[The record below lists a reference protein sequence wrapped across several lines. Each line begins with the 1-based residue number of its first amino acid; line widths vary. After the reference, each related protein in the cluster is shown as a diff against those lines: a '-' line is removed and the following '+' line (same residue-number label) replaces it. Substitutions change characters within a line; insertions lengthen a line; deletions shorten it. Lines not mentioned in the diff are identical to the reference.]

1 MTSGAR
7 GPLVLGID
15 AGGTMTD
22 TFIVDEEGN
31 FEVGKAAT
39 TPQDESVGFL
49 ESTQDAISYWE
60 GMKLE
65 ELFPKLSVVLYSG
78 TTMLNT
84 LLSRRGQKVG
94 LLVTN
99 GFEDMLLMN
108 RGLIWAGYGYAD
120 TLHAVT
126 HIHPEPLTPKRWI
139 HGITE
144 RIDMFGDQVI
154 PLYEAEVQ
162 QAARELLTA
171 GVDAVAICFLFSYL
185 NPVHERRAKEIVES
199 VSKEVGREVPVFLS
213 SEIRPV
219 MREQSRLNSLLI
231 EAYAAAPVRQQLLKV
246 QQRIHD
252 YGFPNPLQTVL
263 SYGGLS
269 NIRYP
274 RLHETLVSGPIGGIL
289 GAQYIARLIG
299 ADNVMVTDMG
309 GTSFD
314 IGAIT
319 AGSVPVDPEP
329 ILARFKLNLPTI
341 ALESIGAGS
350 GTIIKVDPATAKV
363 ELGPESA
370 GADPGPVCF
379 DRGGKLATVC
389 DCAVVLGYL
398 NPEYFLGGRIKLN
411 VEAALGALREQVTD
425 PIGVD
430 VYQGAEGIMRLLE
443 LRARD
448 ALKTVAS
455 ARGLNTSDYV
465 LMAYGGSGPLH
476 VAGYTEGLTFKGILT
491 FPFAAAFSAFGC
503 SIADYLHRYTK
514 SMHLFLSPAASTE
527 AKLEVGR
534 AINAAWEE
542 MERTALEEM
551 RVEGRELGKVDFQ
564 HLAMI
569 RYAAQLTDLE
579 VQSSMSRIDS
589 PEDMDRLIESWE
601 ALYEK
606 INSRV
611 SKYSEA
617 GYQIFELGLLARIEK
632 VKLRFQEQELGPDT
646 PDSSASK
653 GTRSVFR
660 DGQWQEVRLWEMDLL
675 KPGNVIEGFAII
687 EHPATTFVIPPGRRA
702 EVDERNFLWLR

>member
-1 MTSGAR
+1 MASAVR
-7 GPLVLGID
+7 RPLVLGID

-31 FEVGKAAT
+31 FEVGKAPT

-49 ESTQDAISYWE
+49 ESTQDAINYW
-60 GMKLE
+60 GDMKLE

-84 LLSRRGQKVG
+84 LLSRRGQRVG
-94 LLVTN
+94 LLITS
-99 GFEDMLLMN
+99 GFEDILLMN
-108 RGLIWAGYGYAD
+108 RGLSWAGYGYSD

-126 HIHPEPLTPKRWI
+126 HIHPEPLTPRRWI
-139 HGITE
+139 HGVTE
-144 RIDMFGDQVI
+144 RIDMFGETVI

-162 QAARELLTA
+162 QAARELLVA

-185 NPVHERRAKEIVES
+185 NPEHERRAREICES
-199 VSKEVGREVPVFLS
+199 VAKEAGREILIFLS

-246 QQRIHD
+246 EQSVHN
-252 YGFPNPLQTVL
+252 YGFPNPFQTVL

-289 GAQYIARLIG
+289 GAQYIAQLIG
-299 ADNVMVTDMG
+299 ANNVMVTDMG

-319 AGSVPVDPEP
+319 AGSVPIDPEP
-329 ILARFKLNLPTI
+329 VLARFKLNLPTI

-350 GTIIKVDPATAKV
+350 GTVIKVDPASRKV

-389 DCAVVLGYL
+389 DCAAILGYL

-411 VEAALGALREQVTD
+411 IEAAFKALKAQVTD

-430 VYQGAEGIMRLLE
+430 IYQGAEGIIRLLE

-455 ARGLNTSDYV
+455 ARGLDTSDYV

-491 FPFAAAFSAFGC
+491 FPF
-503 SIADYLHRYTK
+503 
-514 SMHLFLSPAASTE
+514 
-527 AKLEVGR
+527 
-534 AINAAWEE
+534 
-542 MERTALEEM
+542 
-551 RVEGRELGKVDFQ
+551 
-564 HLAMI
+564 
-569 RYAAQLTDLE
+569 
-579 VQSSMSRIDS
+579 
-589 PEDMDRLIESWE
+589 
-601 ALYEK
+601 
-606 INSRV
+606 
-611 SKYSEA
+611 
-617 GYQIFELGLLARIEK
+617 
-632 VKLRFQEQELGPDT
+632 
-646 PDSSASK
+646 
-653 GTRSVFR
+653 
-660 DGQWQEVRLWEMDLL
+660 
-675 KPGNVIEGFAII
+675 
-687 EHPATTFVIPPGRRA
+687 
-702 EVDERNFLWLR
+702 

>member
-1 MTSGAR
+1 
-7 GPLVLGID
+7 
-15 AGGTMTD
+15 MTD

-31 FEVGKAAT
+31 FEVGKAPT

-49 ESTQDAISYWE
+49 ESTQDAISYW
-60 GMKLE
+60 GDMKLE

-84 LLSRRGQKVG
+84 LLSRRGQRVG
-94 LLVTN
+94 LLVTS

-108 RGLIWAGYGYAD
+108 RGLSWGGYGYSD

-126 HIHPEPLTPKRWI
+126 HIHPEPLTPKRWV

-144 RIDMFGDQVI
+144 RIDMFGESVI
-154 PLYEAEVQ
+154 PLYQAEVQ
-162 QAARELLTA
+162 QAARELLAA

-185 NPVHERRAKEIVES
+185 NPIHERRAREIVENIGRDA
-199 VSKEVGREVPVFLS
+199 GREISVFLS
-213 SEIRPV
+213 SEVRPV

-246 QQRIHD
+246 EQRIHD

-269 NIRYP
+269 NVRYP

-289 GAQYIARLIG
+289 GAQYIAQLIG
-299 ADNVMVTDMG
+299 ANNVMVTDMG

-319 AGSVPVDPEP
+319 AGNVPVDPEP

-350 GTIIKVDPATAKV
+350 GTIIKVDPSSRKV

-370 GADPGPVCF
+370 GGDPGPVCF

-398 NPEYFLGGRIKLN
+398 NAEYFLGGRIKLN
-411 VEAALGALREQVTD
+411 VDAALRALKEQVTD

-430 VYQGAEGIMRLLE
+430 VYQGAEGIVKLLE

-448 ALKTVAS
+448 SLQTVAS
-455 ARGLNTSDYV
+455 ARGLDTSDYV
-465 LMAYGGSGPLH
+465 LMAYGGAGPLH

-514 SMHLFLSPAASTE
+514 SMHLSLSATASAE
-527 AKLEVGR
+527 AKLEVGQ
-534 AINAAWEE
+534 AINAAWEG
-542 MERTALEEM
+542 MEQTALEEM
-551 RVEGRELGKVDFQ
+551 KGEGKELGKIEFQ

-579 VQSSMSRIDS
+579 VQSPVSRINTS
-589 PEDMDRLIESWE
+589 EDMDHLIKSWE
-601 ALYEK
+601 VLYEK

-611 SKYSEA
+611 SKYSEV
-617 GYQIFELGLLARIEK
+617 GYQILELGLTARIEK
-632 VKLRFQEQELGPDT
+632 VKARFQERAPGSET

-653 GTRSVFR
+653 GSRQVYR
-660 DGQWQEVRLWEMDLL
+660 NGKWQEAHIWEMDAL

-687 EHPATTFVIPPGRRA
+687 EHPATTFVVPPGRRV
-702 EVDERNFLWLR
+702 EVDRRNFFWLQ

>member
-1 MTSGAR
+1 MASAVR
-7 GPLVLGID
+7 RPLVLGID

-22 TFIVDEEGN
+22 TFIVDDEGN
-31 FEVGKAAT
+31 FEVGKAPT
-39 TPQDESVGFL
+39 TPQDESVGFI
-49 ESTQDAISYWE
+49 ESTQDAISYW
-60 GMKLE
+60 GDMKPE

-144 RIDMFGDQVI
+144 RIDMFGESVI
-154 PLYEAEVQ
+154 PLYEEEVR
-162 QAARELLTA
+162 QATFELLE
-171 GVDAVAICFLFSYL
+171 G
-185 NPVHERRAKEIVES
+185 
-199 VSKEVGREVPVFLS
+199 EVGREIPVYLS

-231 EAYAAAPVRQQLLKV
+231 EAYAAAPVRQQLLRV
-246 QQRIHD
+246 QERIHD

-289 GAQYIARLIG
+289 GAQYIAQLIG
-299 ADNVMVTDMG
+299 ANNVMVTDMG

-319 AGSVPVDPEP
+319 AGSVPIDPEP
-329 ILARFKLNLPTI
+329 VLARFKLNLPTI

-350 GTIIKVDPATAKV
+350 GTVIKVDPASRKV

-389 DCAVVLGYL
+389 DCAAILGYL

-411 VEAALGALREQVTD
+411 IEAAFKALKAQVTD

-430 VYQGAEGIMRLLE
+430 IYQGAEGIIRLLE

-455 ARGLNTSDYV
+455 ARGLDTSDYV

-476 VAGYTEGLTFKGILT
+476 VAGYTEGLTFKGIVT

-514 SMHLFLSPAASTE
+514 SMHL
-527 AKLEVGR
+527 
-534 AINAAWEE
+534 
-542 MERTALEEM
+542 ALE
-551 RVEGRELGKVDFQ
+551 
-564 HLAMI
+564 
-569 RYAAQLTDLE
+569 
-579 VQSSMSRIDS
+579 S
-589 PEDMDRLIESWE
+589 PQDMDRLIEAWE

-632 VKLRFQEQELGPDT
+632 VKLRFQEQELSSQT
-646 PDSSASK
+646 PDSSAYK

-660 DGQWQEVRLWEMDLL
+660 DGQWQEAHLWEMGLL
-675 KPGNVIEGFAII
+675 KAGNVIEGFAII
-687 EHPATTFVIPPGRRA
+687 EHPATTFVIPPGRRV
-702 EVDERNFLWLR
+702 EIDNRNFLWLH

>member
-1 MTSGAR
+1 MASAVR
-7 GPLVLGID
+7 RPLVLGID

-31 FEVGKAAT
+31 FEVGKAPT

-49 ESTQDAISYWE
+49 ESTQDAINYW
-60 GMKLE
+60 GDMKLE

-84 LLSRRGQKVG
+84 LLSRRGQRVG
-94 LLVTN
+94 LLVTS

-108 RGLIWAGYGYAD
+108 RGLSWAGYGYSD
-120 TLHAVT
+120 TLHAAT
-126 HIHPEPLTPKRWI
+126 HIHPEPLTPKRWV

-144 RIDMFGDQVI
+144 RIDMFGEPVI
-154 PLYEAEVQ
+154 PLYQAEVQ
-162 QAARELLTA
+162 QAARELLAA

-185 NPVHERRAKEIVES
+185 NPTHERRAKEIVENTGRDA
-199 VSKEVGREVPVFLS
+199 GREISVFLS
-213 SEIRPV
+213 SEVRPV

-246 QQRIHD
+246 EQSIHD

-269 NIRYP
+269 NVRYP

-289 GAQYIARLIG
+289 GAQYIAQLIG
-299 ADNVMVTDMG
+299 ANNVMVTDMG

-319 AGSVPVDPEP
+319 AGNVPVDPEP

-350 GTIIKVDPATAKV
+350 GTIIKVDPSSRKV

-370 GADPGPVCF
+370 GGDPGPVCF

-398 NPEYFLGGRIKLN
+398 NAEYFLGGRIKLN
-411 VEAALGALREQVTD
+411 VDAALRALKEQVTD

-430 VYQGAEGIMRLLE
+430 VYQGAEGIVKLLE

-448 ALKTVAS
+448 SLQTVAS
-455 ARGLNTSDYV
+455 ARGLDTSDYV
-465 LMAYGGSGPLH
+465 LMAYGGAGPLH

-514 SMHLFLSPAASTE
+514 SMHLSLSATASAE
-527 AKLEVGR
+527 AKLEVGQ

-542 MERTALEEM
+542 MEQKALDEM
-551 RVEGRELGKVDFQ
+551 KGEGKELGKIEFQ

-579 VQSSMSRIDS
+579 VQSPVSRINT
-589 PEDMDRLIESWE
+589 PEDMDHLIESWE
-601 ALYEK
+601 TLYEK

-611 SKYSEA
+611 SKYSEV
-617 GYQIFELGLLARIEK
+617 GYQILELGLTARIEK
-632 VKLRFQEQELGPDT
+632 VKARFQERAPGSET

-653 GTRSVFR
+653 GSRQVYR
-660 DGQWQEVRLWEMDLL
+660 NGKWQEAHIWEMDAL

-687 EHPATTFVIPPGRRA
+687 EHPATTFVVPSGRRV
-702 EVDERNFLWLR
+702 EVDGRNFFWLR

>member
-1 MTSGAR
+1 
-7 GPLVLGID
+7 
-15 AGGTMTD
+15 
-22 TFIVDEEGN
+22 
-31 FEVGKAAT
+31 
-39 TPQDESVGFL
+39 
-49 ESTQDAISYWE
+49 
-60 GMKLE
+60 
-65 ELFPKLSVVLYSG
+65 
-78 TTMLNT
+78 
-84 LLSRRGQKVG
+84 
-94 LLVTN
+94 
-99 GFEDMLLMN
+99 MLLMN
-108 RGLIWAGYGYAD
+108 RGLSWAGYGYSD

-126 HIHPEPLTPKRWI
+126 HIHPEPLTPRRWI
-139 HGITE
+139 HGVTE
-144 RIDMFGDQVI
+144 RIDMFGETVI

-162 QAARELLTA
+162 QAARELLAA

-185 NPVHERRAKEIVES
+185 NPIHERRAKEIVENTGRDA
-199 VSKEVGREVPVFLS
+199 GREISVFLS
-213 SEIRPV
+213 SEVRPV

-246 QQRIHD
+246 EQRIHD

-269 NIRYP
+269 NVRYP

-289 GAQYIARLIG
+289 GAQYIAQLIG
-299 ADNVMVTDMG
+299 ANNVMVTDMG

-319 AGSVPVDPEP
+319 AGNVPVDPEP

-350 GTIIKVDPATAKV
+350 GTIIKVDPSSRKV

-370 GADPGPVCF
+370 GGDPGPVCF

-398 NPEYFLGGRIKLN
+398 NAEYFLGGRIKLN
-411 VEAALGALREQVTD
+411 VDAALRALKEQVTD

-430 VYQGAEGIMRLLE
+430 VYQGAEGIVKLLE

-448 ALKTVAS
+448 SLQTVAS
-455 ARGLNTSDYV
+455 ARGLDTSDYV
-465 LMAYGGSGPLH
+465 LMAYGGAGPLH

-514 SMHLFLSPAASTE
+514 SMHLSLSATASAE
-527 AKLEVGR
+527 AKLEVGQ

-542 MERTALEEM
+542 MEQTALEEM
-551 RVEGRELGKVDFQ
+551 KGEGKELGKIEFQ

-579 VQSSMSRIDS
+579 VQSPVSRINT
-589 PEDMDRLIESWE
+589 PEDMDHLIESWE
-601 ALYEK
+601 TLYEK

-611 SKYSEA
+611 SKYSEV
-617 GYQIFELGLLARIEK
+617 GYQILELGLTARIEK
-632 VKLRFQEQELGPDT
+632 VKARFQERAPGSET

-653 GTRSVFR
+653 GLRQVYR
-660 DGQWQEVRLWEMDLL
+660 NGKWQEAHIWEMDAL

-687 EHPATTFVIPPGRRA
+687 EHPATTFVVPSGRRV
-702 EVDERNFLWLR
+702 EVDGRNFFWLR

>member
-1 MTSGAR
+1 MVSVVR
-7 GPLVLGID
+7 RPLVLGID

-31 FEVGKAAT
+31 FEVGKAPT
-39 TPQDESVGFL
+39 TPQDESLGFL
-49 ESTQDAISYWE
+49 ESTQDAISYW
-60 GMKLE
+60 GDMKLE

-94 LLVTN
+94 LLVTS

-108 RGLIWAGYGYAD
+108 RGLSWAGYGYSD
-120 TLHAVT
+120 TLHAAT
-126 HIHPEPLTPKRWI
+126 HLHPEPLTPRHWI

-144 RIDMFGDQVI
+144 RIDMFGESVI

-162 QAARELLTA
+162 KAAQELLTS

-185 NPVHERRAKEIVES
+185 NSLHERRAREIFEN
-199 VSKEVGREVPVFLS
+199 VGKATGQQIPVFLS

-246 QQRIHD
+246 EQRIHD

-299 ADNVMVTDMG
+299 VNNVMVTDMG

-319 AGSVPVDPEP
+319 SGNVPVDSEP
-329 ILARFKLNLPTI
+329 TLARMKLNLPTI

-350 GTIIKVDPATAKV
+350 GTIIKVDPSSRKV

-370 GADPGPVCF
+370 GGSPGPVCF

-389 DCAVVLGYL
+389 DCAAVLGYL
-398 NPEYFLGGRIKLN
+398 NANYFLGGRVKLN
-411 VEAALGALREQVTD
+411 VAVAQHALKEQVTD

-430 VYQGAEGIMRLLE
+430 LYQGAEGIVKMLE
-443 LRARD
+443 LRAQD
-448 ALKTVAS
+448 SLKTVAS
-455 ARGLNTSDYV
+455 ARGLDTSDYV
-465 LMAYGGSGPLH
+465 LMAYGGAGPLH
-476 VAGYTEGLTFKGILT
+476 VAGYTEGLTFKGIMT

-514 SMHLFLSPAASTE
+514 SMHLSLGPTASAE
-527 AKLEVGR
+527 VKLEVGR
-534 AINAAWEE
+534 AINGAWEE
-542 MERTALEEM
+542 MEQTALEEM
-551 RVEGRELGKVDFQ
+551 KGEGRELNKIEFQ
-564 HLAMI
+564 RLAMI

-579 VQSSMSRIDS
+579 VQSPLSRINT
-589 PEDMDRLIESWE
+589 PEDLDLFIESWE

-611 SKYSEA
+611 SKYSEI
-617 GYQIFELGLLARIEK
+617 GYQILELGLIARIEK
-632 VKLRFQEQELGPDT
+632 VKARFQEREMGAET
-646 PDSSASK
+646 PDVAAFK
-653 GTRSVFR
+653 GTRSVYR
-660 DGQWQEVRLWEMDLL
+660 DGRWQEAQLWEMDSL
-675 KPGNVIEGFAII
+675 KPGNVIKGFAII
-687 EHPATTFVIPPGRRA
+687 EHPATTFVIPPERRV
-702 EVDERNFLWLR
+702 EVDVRNFFWLR

>member
-1 MTSGAR
+1 MASAVR
-7 GPLVLGID
+7 RPLVLGID

-31 FEVGKAAT
+31 FEVGKAPT

-49 ESTQDAISYWE
+49 ESTQDAISYWG

-65 ELFPKLSVVLYSG
+65 ELLPKLSVVLYSG

-108 RGLIWAGYGYAD
+108 RGLSWAGYGYAD

-144 RIDMFGDQVI
+144 RVDMFGEPVI
-154 PLYEAEVQ
+154 PIYEEEVR
-162 QAARELLTA
+162 QAARELLEA
-171 GVDAVAICFLFSYL
+171 GVDAVGICFLFAYL
-185 NPVHERRAKEIVES
+185 NPIHERRAREIVES
-199 VSKEVGREVPVFLS
+199 VCKEVDREIPVYLS

-231 EAYAAAPVRQQLLKV
+231 EAYAAAPVRRQLLRV
-246 QQRIHD
+246 QERIHD

-269 NIRYP
+269 NIHYP

-289 GAQYIARLIG
+289 GAQYIAQLIG
-299 ADNVMVTDMG
+299 VNNVMVTDMG

-329 ILARFKLNLPTI
+329 VLARFKLNLPTI

-350 GTIIKVDPATAKV
+350 GTVIKVDPASRKV

-389 DCAVVLGYL
+389 DCAAILGYL

-411 VEAALGALREQVTD
+411 IEAAFNALKEQVTD

-430 VYQGAEGIMRLLE
+430 IYQGAEGIIRLLE

-455 ARGLNTSDYV
+455 ARGLDTSDYV

-476 VAGYTEGLTFKGILT
+476 VAGYTEGLTFKGIVT

-514 SMHLFLSPAASTE
+514 SMHLALSPGASAE
-527 AKLEVGR
+527 AKMEVGR

-542 MERTALEEM
+542 MEHTALEEM
-551 RVEGRELGKVDFQ
+551 KVEGRELGKVDFQ

-579 VQSSMSRIDS
+579 VQSPVGRIET
-589 PEDMDRLIESWE
+589 PHDMDQLIEAWE

-632 VKLRFQEQELGPDT
+632 VKLHFQEQELSSQT
-646 PDSSASK
+646 PDSSAYK

-660 DGQWQEVRLWEMDLL
+660 DGQWQEAHLWEMGML

-687 EHPATTFVIPPGRRA
+687 EHPATTFVIPSGRRV
-702 EVDERNFLWLR
+702 EIDKRNFLWLH

>member
-1 MTSGAR
+1 MASAVR
-7 GPLVLGID
+7 RPLVLGID

-31 FEVGKAAT
+31 FEVGKAPT

-49 ESTQDAISYWE
+49 ESTQDAINYW
-60 GMKLE
+60 GDMKLE

-84 LLSRRGQKVG
+84 LLSRRGQRVG
-94 LLVTN
+94 LLVTS

-108 RGLIWAGYGYAD
+108 RGLSWAGYGYSD
-120 TLHAVT
+120 TLHAAT
-126 HIHPEPLTPKRWI
+126 HIHPEPLTPKRWV

-144 RIDMFGDQVI
+144 RIDMFGEPVI
-154 PLYEAEVQ
+154 PLYQAEVQ
-162 QAARELLTA
+162 QAARELLAA

-185 NPVHERRAKEIVES
+185 NPTHERRAKEIVENTGRDA
-199 VSKEVGREVPVFLS
+199 GREISVFLS
-213 SEIRPV
+213 SEVRPV

-246 QQRIHD
+246 EQRIHD

-269 NIRYP
+269 NVRYP

-289 GAQYIARLIG
+289 GAQYIAQLIG
-299 ADNVMVTDMG
+299 ANNVMVTDMG

-319 AGSVPVDPEP
+319 AGNVPVDPEP

-350 GTIIKVDPATAKV
+350 GTIIKVDPSSRKV

-370 GADPGPVCF
+370 GGDPGPVCF

-398 NPEYFLGGRIKLN
+398 NAEYFLGGRIKLN
-411 VEAALGALREQVTD
+411 VDAALRALKEQVTD

-430 VYQGAEGIMRLLE
+430 VYQGAEGIVKLLE

-448 ALKTVAS
+448 SLQTVAS
-455 ARGLNTSDYV
+455 ARGLDTSDYV
-465 LMAYGGSGPLH
+465 LMAYGGAGPLH

-514 SMHLFLSPAASTE
+514 SMHLSLSATASAE
-527 AKLEVGR
+527 AKLEVGQ

-542 MERTALEEM
+542 MEQKALDEM
-551 RVEGRELGKVDFQ
+551 KGEGKELGKIEFQ

-579 VQSSMSRIDS
+579 VQSPVSRINT
-589 PEDMDRLIESWE
+589 PEDMDHLIESWE
-601 ALYEK
+601 TLYEK

-611 SKYSEA
+611 SKYSEV
-617 GYQIFELGLLARIEK
+617 GYQILELGLTARIEK
-632 VKLRFQEQELGPDT
+632 VKARFQERAPGSET

-653 GTRSVFR
+653 GLRQVYR
-660 DGQWQEVRLWEMDLL
+660 NGKWQEAHIWEMDAL

-687 EHPATTFVIPPGRRA
+687 EHPATTFVVPSGRRV
-702 EVDERNFLWLR
+702 EVDGRNFFWLR

>member
-1 MTSGAR
+1 MASAVR
-7 GPLVLGID
+7 RPLVLGID

-31 FEVGKAAT
+31 FEVGKAPT

-49 ESTQDAISYWE
+49 ESTQDAINYW
-60 GMKLE
+60 GDMKLE

-84 LLSRRGQKVG
+84 LLSRRGQRVG
-94 LLVTN
+94 LLITS
-99 GFEDMLLMN
+99 GFEDILLMN
-108 RGLIWAGYGYAD
+108 RGLSWAGYGYSD

-126 HIHPEPLTPKRWI
+126 HIHPEPLTPRRWI
-139 HGITE
+139 HGVTE
-144 RIDMFGDQVI
+144 RIDMFGETVI

-162 QAARELLTA
+162 QAARELLVA

-185 NPVHERRAKEIVES
+185 NPEHERRAREICES
-199 VSKEVGREVPVFLS
+199 VAKEAGREILIFLS

-246 QQRIHD
+246 EQSVHN

-289 GAQYIARLIG
+289 GAQYIAQLIG
-299 ADNVMVTDMG
+299 ANNVMVTDMG

-319 AGSVPVDPEP
+319 AGNVPVDSEP

-350 GTIIKVDPATAKV
+350 GTIIKVDPSSRKV

-370 GADPGPVCF
+370 GGDPGPVCF

-398 NPEYFLGGRIKLN
+398 NAEYFLGGRIKLN
-411 VEAALGALREQVTD
+411 VDAALRALKEQVTD

-430 VYQGAEGIMRLLE
+430 VYQGAEGIVKLLE

-448 ALKTVAS
+448 SLQTVAS
-455 ARGLNTSDYV
+455 ARGLDTSDYV
-465 LMAYGGSGPLH
+465 LMAYGGAGPLH

-514 SMHLFLSPAASTE
+514 SMHLSLSPAASKE
-527 AKLEVGR
+527 AKMEVGG

-542 MERTALEEM
+542 MEQTALEEM
-551 RVEGRELGKVDFQ
+551 KGEGRELSKIEFQ

-579 VQSSMSRIDS
+579 VQSPVNRINA
-589 PEDMDRLIESWE
+589 PTDMDRLIGSWE

-611 SKYSEA
+611 SKYSEV
-617 GYQIFELGLLARIEK
+617 GYQILELGLIARIEK
-632 VKLRFQEQELGPDT
+632 VKARFQEREPGSET
-646 PDSSASK
+646 PDLSASK
-653 GTRSVFR
+653 GSRQVYR
-660 DGQWQEVRLWEMDLL
+660 DGKWQEAHIWEMDAL

-687 EHPATTFVIPPGRRA
+687 EHPATTFVVPQGRRV
-702 EVDERNFLWLR
+702 EVDVRNFFWLR

>member
-1 MTSGAR
+1 MERRTVDSQAAKHAAER
-7 GPLVLGID
+7 GGTDMASAVRRPLVLGID

-108 RGLIWAGYGYAD
+108 RGLSWAGYGYAD

-289 GAQYIARLIG
+289 GAQ
-299 ADNVMVTDMG
+299 
-309 GTSFD
+309 D
-314 IGAIT
+314 I
-319 AGSVPVDPEP
+319 
-329 ILARFKLNLPTI
+329 ARFKLNLPTI

-350 GTIIKVDPATAKV
+350 GTIIKVDPATAKL

-491 FPFAAAFSAFGC
+491 FPFAAAFSAFGW

-514 SMHLFLSPAASTE
+514 SMHLFLSPAASTA

-551 RVEGRELGKVDFQ
+551 RVEGREQGKVDFQ

-579 VQSSMSRIDS
+579 VQSSMSRIES
-589 PEDMDRLIESWE
+589 PQDMDRLIEAWE

-632 VKLRFQEQELGPDT
+632 VKLRFQEQELSSQT
-646 PDSSASK
+646 PDSSAYK

-660 DGQWQEVRLWEMDLL
+660 DGQWQEAHLWEMGLL
-675 KPGNVIEGFAII
+675 KAGNVIEGFAII
-687 EHPATTFVIPPGRRA
+687 EHPATTFVIPPGRRV
-702 EVDERNFLWLR
+702 EIDNRNFLWLH

>member
-1 MTSGAR
+1 MASAVR
-7 GPLVLGID
+7 RPLVLGID

-31 FEVGKAAT
+31 FEVGKAPT

-49 ESTQDAISYWE
+49 ESTQDAINYW
-60 GMKLE
+60 GDMKLE

-84 LLSRRGQKVG
+84 LLSRRGQRVG
-94 LLVTN
+94 LLITS
-99 GFEDMLLMN
+99 GFEDILLMN
-108 RGLIWAGYGYAD
+108 RGLSWAGYGYSD

-126 HIHPEPLTPKRWI
+126 HIHPEPLTPRRWI
-139 HGITE
+139 HGVTE
-144 RIDMFGDQVI
+144 RIDMFGETVI

-162 QAARELLTA
+162 QAARELLVA

-185 NPVHERRAKEIVES
+185 NPEHERRAREICES
-199 VSKEVGREVPVFLS
+199 VAKEAGREILIFLS

-246 QQRIHD
+246 EQSVHN

-289 GAQYIARLIG
+289 GAQYIAQLIG
-299 ADNVMVTDMG
+299 ANNVMVTDMG

-319 AGSVPVDPEP
+319 AGNVPVDSEP

-350 GTIIKVDPATAKV
+350 GTIIKVDPSSRKV

-370 GADPGPVCF
+370 GGDPGPVCF

-398 NPEYFLGGRIKLN
+398 NAEYFLGGRIKLN
-411 VEAALGALREQVTD
+411 VDAALRALKEQVTD

-430 VYQGAEGIMRLLE
+430 VYQGAEGIVKLLE

-448 ALKTVAS
+448 SLQTVAS
-455 ARGLNTSDYV
+455 ARGLDTSDYV
-465 LMAYGGSGPLH
+465 LMAYGGAGPLH

-514 SMHLFLSPAASTE
+514 SMHLSLSPAASKE
-527 AKLEVGR
+527 AKMEVGG

-542 MERTALEEM
+542 MEQTALEEM
-551 RVEGRELGKVDFQ
+551 KGEGRELSKIEFQ

-579 VQSSMSRIDS
+579 VQSPVNRINA
-589 PEDMDRLIESWE
+589 PTDMELIS
-601 ALYEK
+601 
-606 INSRV
+606 I
-611 SKYSEA
+611 
-617 GYQIFELGLLARIEK
+617 
-632 VKLRFQEQELGPDT
+632 
-646 PDSSASK
+646 
-653 GTRSVFR
+653 
-660 DGQWQEVRLWEMDLL
+660 
-675 KPGNVIEGFAII
+675 
-687 EHPATTFVIPPGRRA
+687 
-702 EVDERNFLWLR
+702 

>member
-1 MTSGAR
+1 MASAVR
-7 GPLVLGID
+7 RPLVLGID

-31 FEVGKAAT
+31 FEVGKAPT

-49 ESTQDAISYWE
+49 ESTQDAINYW
-60 GMKLE
+60 GDMKLE

-84 LLSRRGQKVG
+84 LLSRRGQRVG
-94 LLVTN
+94 LLITS
-99 GFEDMLLMN
+99 GFEDILLMN
-108 RGLIWAGYGYAD
+108 RGLSWAGYGYSD

-126 HIHPEPLTPKRWI
+126 HIHPEPLTPRRWI
-139 HGITE
+139 HGVTE
-144 RIDMFGDQVI
+144 RIDMFGETVI

-162 QAARELLTA
+162 QAARELLVA

-185 NPVHERRAKEIVES
+185 NPEHERRAREICES
-199 VSKEVGREVPVFLS
+199 VAKEAGREILIFLS

-246 QQRIHD
+246 EQSVHN

-289 GAQYIARLIG
+289 GAQYIAQLIG
-299 ADNVMVTDMG
+299 ANNVMVTDMG

-319 AGSVPVDPEP
+319 AGNVPVDSEP

-350 GTIIKVDPATAKV
+350 GTIIKVDPSSRKV

-370 GADPGPVCF
+370 GGDPGPVCF

-398 NPEYFLGGRIKLN
+398 NAEYFLGGRIKLN
-411 VEAALGALREQVTD
+411 VDAALRALKEQVTD

-430 VYQGAEGIMRLLE
+430 VYQGAEGIVKLLE

-448 ALKTVAS
+448 SLQTVAS
-455 ARGLNTSDYV
+455 ARGLDTSDYV
-465 LMAYGGSGPLH
+465 LMAYGGAGPLH

-514 SMHLFLSPAASTE
+514 SMHLSLSPAASKE
-527 AKLEVGR
+527 AKMEVGG

-542 MERTALEEM
+542 MEQTALEEM
-551 RVEGRELGKVDFQ
+551 KGEGRELSKIEFQ

-579 VQSSMSRIDS
+579 VQSPVNRINA
-589 PEDMDRLIESWE
+589 PTDMDRLIGSWE

-611 SKYSEA
+611 SKYSEV
-617 GYQIFELGLLARIEK
+617 GYQILELGLIARIEK
-632 VKLRFQEQELGPDT
+632 VKARFQEREPGSET

-653 GTRSVFR
+653 GSRQVYR
-660 DGQWQEVRLWEMDLL
+660 DGKWQEAHIWEMDAL

-687 EHPATTFVIPPGRRA
+687 EHPATTFVVPQGRRV
-702 EVDERNFLWLR
+702 EVDVRNFFWLR

>member
-1 MTSGAR
+1 MVSAVR
-7 GPLVLGID
+7 RPLVLGID

-31 FEVGKAAT
+31 FEVGKAPT

-49 ESTQDAISYWE
+49 ESTQDAISYW
-60 GMKLE
+60 GDMNLE
-65 ELFPKLSVVLYSG
+65 ELFPRLSVVLYSG

-94 LLVTN
+94 LLVTS
-99 GFEDMLLMN
+99 GFEEMLLMN
-108 RGLIWAGYGYAD
+108 RGLSWAGYGYSD
-120 TLHAVT
+120 TLHAAT
-126 HIHPEPLTPKRWI
+126 HLHPEPLTPRRWI
-139 HGITE
+139 HGMTE
-144 RIDMFGDQVI
+144 RIDMFGEPVI

-162 QAARELLTA
+162 QAAHELLAA

-185 NPVHERRAKEIVES
+185 NPLHERRAREIFEN
-199 VSKEVGREVPVFLS
+199 VSKGTGQEIPVFLS

-246 QQRIHD
+246 EQRIHD

-269 NIRYP
+269 NVRYP

-299 ADNVMVTDMG
+299 VNNVMVTDMG

-319 AGSVPVDPEP
+319 AGNVPVDSEP
-329 ILARFKLNLPTI
+329 TLARFKLNLPTI

-350 GTIIKVDPATAKV
+350 GTIIKVDPSSRKV

-370 GADPGPVCF
+370 GGSPGPVCF

-389 DCAVVLGYL
+389 DCSAVLGYL
-398 NPEYFLGGRIKLN
+398 NAEYFLGGRVKLN
-411 VEAALGALREQVTD
+411 VDAALRALKEQVTD

-430 VYQGAEGIMRLLE
+430 VYQGAEGIVKMLE
-443 LRARD
+443 LRAQD
-448 ALKTVAS
+448 SLKTVAS
-455 ARGLNTSDYV
+455 ARGLDTSDYV
-465 LMAYGGSGPLH
+465 LMAYGGAGPLH

-514 SMHLFLSPAASTE
+514 SMHLSLGPASSAE
-527 AKLEVGR
+527 VKLEVGQ

-542 MERTALEEM
+542 MEQTALEEM
-551 RVEGRELGKVDFQ
+551 KGEGRELSKIEFQ
-564 HLAMI
+564 RLAMI

-579 VQSSMSRIDS
+579 VQSPVNRINA

-611 SKYSEA
+611 SKYSEI
-617 GYQIFELGLLARIEK
+617 GYQILELGLIARIEK
-632 VKLRFQEQELGPDT
+632 VKARFQERELGSET
-646 PDSSASK
+646 PDSTAFK
-653 GTRSVFR
+653 GTRSVYR
-660 DGQWQEVRLWEMDLL
+660 DGRWQEARIWEMDSL
-675 KPGNVIEGFAII
+675 KPGNVIKGFAII
-687 EHPATTFVIPPGRRA
+687 EHPATTFVIPPGRQV
-702 EVDERNFLWLR
+702 EVDVRNFFWLR

>member
-1 MTSGAR
+1 MASAVR
-7 GPLVLGID
+7 RPLVLGID

-31 FEVGKAAT
+31 FEVGKAPT

-60 GMKLE
+60 DMKLE

-84 LLSRRGQKVG
+84 LLSRRGQRVG
-94 LLVTN
+94 LLITS
-99 GFEDMLLMN
+99 GFEDILLMN
-108 RGLIWAGYGYAD
+108 RGLSWAGYGYSD

-126 HIHPEPLTPKRWI
+126 HIHPEPLTPRRWI
-139 HGITE
+139 HGVTE
-144 RIDMFGDQVI
+144 RIDMFGETVI

-162 QAARELLTA
+162 QAARELLAA

-185 NPVHERRAKEIVES
+185 NPIHERRAKEIVENTGRDA
-199 VSKEVGREVPVFLS
+199 GREISVFLS
-213 SEIRPV
+213 SEVRPV

-246 QQRIHD
+246 EQRIHD

-269 NIRYP
+269 NVRYP

-289 GAQYIARLIG
+289 GAQYIAQLIG
-299 ADNVMVTDMG
+299 ANNVMVTDMG

-319 AGSVPVDPEP
+319 AGNVPVDPEP

-350 GTIIKVDPATAKV
+350 GTIIKVDPSSRKV

-370 GADPGPVCF
+370 GGDPGPVCF

-398 NPEYFLGGRIKLN
+398 NAEYFLGGRIKLN
-411 VEAALGALREQVTD
+411 VDAALRALKEQVTD

-430 VYQGAEGIMRLLE
+430 VYQGAEGIVKLLE

-448 ALKTVAS
+448 SLQTVAS
-455 ARGLNTSDYV
+455 ARGLDTSDYV
-465 LMAYGGSGPLH
+465 LMAYGGAGPLH

-514 SMHLFLSPAASTE
+514 SMHLSLSATASAE
-527 AKLEVGR
+527 AKLEVGQ

-542 MERTALEEM
+542 MEQKALDEM
-551 RVEGRELGKVDFQ
+551 KGEGKELGKIEFQ

-579 VQSSMSRIDS
+579 VQSPVSRINT
-589 PEDMDRLIESWE
+589 PEDMDHLIESWE
-601 ALYEK
+601 TLYEK

-611 SKYSEA
+611 SKYSEV
-617 GYQIFELGLLARIEK
+617 GYQILELGLTARIEK
-632 VKLRFQEQELGPDT
+632 VKARFQERAPGSET

-653 GTRSVFR
+653 GLRQVYR
-660 DGQWQEVRLWEMDLL
+660 NGKWQEAHIWEMDAL

-687 EHPATTFVIPPGRRA
+687 EHPATTFVVPSGRRV
-702 EVDERNFLWLR
+702 EVDGRNFFWLR